1 MGHPAINHK
10 GETYNR
16 WTILTK
22 TINGKVKA
30 QCSCGK
36 RKEVLTTCIVNGVS
50 KSCGCFKSEYMK
62 NKMTRHGESKTKLHS
77 VWISMNS
84 RCTLNTT
91 TYYKNYGGR
100 GISVC
105 EEWRNSFETF
115 RDWSNKNGY
124 GEHLSIDRINND
136 GNYEPTNCRWT
147 DRTTQQ
153 NNNRY
158 NRLVTI
164 NGKTHTMA
172 QWARLYKL
180 NYGTF
185 KYRVNHGITGMA
197 LLNN

>member
-1 MGHPAINHK
+1 MGKMAIDHT
-10 GETYNR
+10 GESYNS
-16 WTILTK
+16 WTILSK
-22 TINGKVKA
+22 TLNNKVSAK
-30 QCSCGK
+30 CKCGK
-36 RKEVLTTCIVNGVS
+36 IKIVYMRTITTGHS
-50 KSCGCFKSEYMK
+50 TSCGCVKSEYMR

-100 GISVC
+100 GIKVC
-105 EEWRNSFETF
+105 EEWKNSYETF

-158 NRLVTI
+158 NHLVTI
-164 NGKTHTMA
+164 NNTTHTMS
-172 QWARLYKL
+172 QWARLYKIK
-180 NYGTF
+180 YGTF